1 MKTVMGVLGPI
12 QEKDLGFTLPHEHLF
27 TDLSCYWSGEYIEK
41 LSPFIT
47 DDEESLK
54 KRDEVIRNPWD
65 YRDNCVLDDV
75 DGAIHE
81 AKAFYEYGGKTIV
94 DVSPYE
100 GMGRNPV
107 GLLTVAEKT
116 SVNVIMSTGRYSEPS
131 MSKGER
137 EMDVDQIE
145 KIFLGEFENGVMENS
160 EIIPGLLKVGFV
172 SGIDKISEIRSLR
185 AAGRAQDKIGCALS
199 VHPHIWEPDSHLI
212 LDILEEEG
220 CDLRKVILCHQDYL
234 GGQSEYLDS
243 LAKRGAYIEFDTF
256 GCGFI
261 NDRMWQQSELE
272 KIGFLEQQVEL
283 GNEEHILISGDM
295 CLKIMLSFWGGIG
308 LVNIP
313 KFLIPSMKLCGI
325 SDELIQTITIDNPRR
340 VFCH

>member
-12 QEKDLGFTLPHEHLF
+12 QETDLGFTLPHEHLF
-27 TDLSCYWSGEYIEK
+27 TDLSCYWSGEYKEK
-41 LSPFIT
+41 LSLFLT
-47 DDEESLK
+47 GDEESLRE
-54 KRDEVIRNPWD
+54 RDEVIRNPWG

-75 DGAIHE
+75 DCAIHE
-81 AKAFYEYGGKTIV
+81 TKAFCEYGGRTIV
-94 DVSPYE
+94 DVSPYK
-100 GMGRNPV
+100 GMGRNPA
-107 GLLTVAEKT
+107 GLLAVAEKT
-116 SVNVIMSTGRYSEPS
+116 SVNVIMSAGRYSEPS

-137 EMDVDQIE
+137 EMDVGQIE
-145 KIFLGEFENGVMENS
+145 KILLVEFENGVMENP
-160 EIIPGLLKVGFV
+160 EIMPGLLKVGFV
-172 SGIDKISEIRSLR
+172 SGIDKISEILSLR
-185 AAGRAQDKIGCALS
+185 AAGRVQDKIGCALS

-220 CDLRKVILCHQDYL
+220 CDLEKVILCHQDYL

-243 LAKRGAYIEFDTF
+243 LAKRGVYIEFDTF

-261 NDRMWQQSELE
+261 NDRMWQQSDLE

-313 KFLIPSMKLCGI
+313 KYLIPSMKLRGI
-325 SDELIQTITIDNPRR
+325 SDELIETITIDNPRR